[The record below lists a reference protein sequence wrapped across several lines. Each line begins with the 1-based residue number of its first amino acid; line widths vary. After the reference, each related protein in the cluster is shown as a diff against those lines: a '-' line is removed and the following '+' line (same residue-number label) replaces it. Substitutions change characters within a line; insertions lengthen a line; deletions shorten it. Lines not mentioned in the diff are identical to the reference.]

1 MGPMTP
7 KENETIIYT
16 MMKYRETVYYKT
28 VLVIKLEPHAFITA
42 INCSQP
48 NATPNGRYY
57 LTSNNEN
64 EMEMQVTFK
73 TTFNF
78 NTTLRFKC
86 NVGFTLPDMYD
97 SYRLCQDNET
107 WSGLEPTCSGKY
119 MGHAMGLR
127 GVFCQQRATTTCAI
141 TLQKHSHT
149 NILKI
154 SPPKTE
160 SFQIKL
166 LMCFIFLLKT

>member
-1 MGPMTP
+1 MQHPMVDITLRQ
-7 KENETIIYT
+7 I
-16 MMKYRETVYYKT
+16 MKMKWKCKSPSKQHS
-28 VLVIKLEPHAFITA
+28 I
-42 INCSQP
+42 
-48 NATPNGRYY
+48 
-57 LTSNNEN
+57 
-64 EMEMQVTFK
+64 
-73 TTFNF
+73 F

-97 SYRLCQDNET
+97 SYRLCQENET

-119 MGHAMGLR
+119 IGHAMGLR

-141 TLQKHSHT
+141 TLRKHAHT

-160 SFQIKL
+160 SFQIKI
-166 LMCFIFLLKT
+166 LMCFIFLLET